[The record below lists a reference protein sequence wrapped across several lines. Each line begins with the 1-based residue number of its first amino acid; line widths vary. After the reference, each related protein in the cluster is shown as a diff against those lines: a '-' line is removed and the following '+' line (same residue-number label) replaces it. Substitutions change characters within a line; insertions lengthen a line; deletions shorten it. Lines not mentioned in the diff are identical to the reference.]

1 MSDQESTSESASE
14 TDEFDDNEDE
24 FQNSEYHFAH
34 CVIPDEEGKHQE
46 ESSTSKVNLLYTLLG
61 SSEEGLY
68 PYYSI
73 HNIYSDDWEESVTGW
88 KDVAPNPKYH
98 TQKKRQKH
106 AESGKYKVANSAG
119 KSIDN
124 VKKKEH
130 ETQPVWKANV
140 EPVTY
145 RYVQNNGQYRLH
157 KFCKEDRDWYT
168 VRRKNAERV
177 SPSLKTRYMQREI
190 KRLMKRDFSRKSVPD
205 ESISEGNRTKRSQ
218 STTSEGHRRT
228 TTSPYS
234 SLVKSASDL
243 YIENI
248 SSRLDELDEE
258 IKRDSQLRKS
268 QDEQT
273 RMFPFNLMK
282 GKQNKKLSDVT
293 ARASHDTQSVQSAFI
308 ITPVGRQD
316 ALRPLEKITPQQ
328 RMKEDLVRFPE
339 QTLNESGGGDMSE
352 NNSQPRKQSG
362 NNSEADVDT
371 LRILPLSETSNA
383 YIGQIIKGKQENS
396 GILGTSKLPLGRRI
410 GGRFVS
416 SVAVDDV
423 NLSDVDSKALC
434 DDRSAHHPRGRNV
447 RDPNL
452 PEISGRRLEVSV
464 TNYRLL

>member
-1 MSDQESTSESASE
+1 MSDQESSSESGSE
-14 TDEFDDNEDE
+14 TEEFDDNEEE

-34 CVIPDEEGKHQE
+34 CVFPDEEAKPPVE
-46 ESSTSKVNLLYTLLG
+46 ISTTKVNLLHTLLE
-61 SSEEGLY
+61 SSEGLY
-68 PYYSI
+68 PHYTL

-106 AESGKYKVANSAG
+106 AESGKYKVANSTG
-119 KSIDN
+119 KSVDN

-205 ESISEGNRTKRSQ
+205 ESVSDGNRTRRSQ
-218 STTSEGHRRT
+218 STTSEGHRR

-282 GKQNKKLSDVT
+282 GKHIKKLSEIS
-293 ARASHDTQSVQSAFI
+293 ARASHNTQSVQSSFI

-328 RMKEDLVRFPE
+328 RMKEDLVRFPD
-339 QTLNESGGGDMSE
+339 QSLQESGGGDMSE
-352 NNSQPRKQSG
+352 NSNQHRKQSG
-362 NNSEADVDT
+362 SNSEGDVDR
-371 LRILPLSETSNA
+371 LRILPLAETSNA

-396 GILGTSKLPLGRRI
+396 SILGTSKLPLGRRI

-423 NLSDVDSKALC
+423 SLSDVESKALC
-434 DDRSAHHPRGRNV
+434 DDRSAHHARGRNV